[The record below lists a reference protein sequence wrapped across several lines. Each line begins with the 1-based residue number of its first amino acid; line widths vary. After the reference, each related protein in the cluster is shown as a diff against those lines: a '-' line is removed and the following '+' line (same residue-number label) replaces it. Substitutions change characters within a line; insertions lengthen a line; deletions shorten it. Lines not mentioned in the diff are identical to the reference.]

1 MATLYAQPSK
11 EWVIPAK
18 PKPGRKPKRDDPV
31 VDEDA
36 ASDSKAK
43 KVQNRAAQRA
53 FRERKQSQLADL
65 QARLAQYEQGEIER
79 NVALQNVAK
88 KLKEDNERLKS
99 ENEKLRE
106 ESGKVREENLS
117 VRNRLR
123 ELQEEYLAYRRKME
137 PNAPHLDLE
146 SAMTTRKRSRADSD
160 ALSFITSAPS
170 PSSSAP
176 TPPASKRKRSNDE
189 TRSSTPTT
197 STGATSATEPRRTGS
212 KSYTTLPPD
221 YAPPPQLLH
230 VYSPAAS
237 EGSSRPSLVMSP
249 ASSENSAGPEPPSL
263 DEAHLDEDDIMQ
275 GYPNDKHDD
284 SEYESTFPE
293 SEGLHIIDCGFCSRE
308 PGSCVCREV
317 SAGIN
322 QLLESASSSRHAEIA
337 RATLGDASHEAS
349 TSTASK
355 PSILDNLPPVQPG
368 VPLRL
373 RRSKRKNPDAA
384 LDDSGPVHLTPVPQF
399 LKPTPTPSARP
410 VCSGDPSNCAACA
423 DDPFGRAFCTALA
436 SGGVCREPN
445 CKRCPKSMSDLPR
458 AEPTVKASEDKGKGK
473 GKAIS
478 MDIEAGSS
486 SAVGLGMGMGMS
498 METGMLLCCGDPKL
512 CGGGICGVGAP
523 SSPVKSP
530 QRPLIQTSSSL
541 LSIHPQSD
549 TRSVLE
555 TEDEQNRTL
564 VRLPP
569 IFTRESS
576 DMAIDSDLEM
586 PTNEAWERLKSH
598 PNVAFAD
605 LSLLADVVA
614 GRTKCTSS
622 RVRLSLTPEQDTG
635 RYEHDNT
642 GDFSESLE
650 GDSEQHSLRS
660 HPTLVPQDALVRCG
674 RERLMRVQAEGVR
687 DALAML
693 DVQRTY

>member
-31 VDEDA
+31 VEDDA

-65 QARLAQYEQGEIER
+65 QARLTQYEQGEIER

-117 VRNRLR
+117 MRNRLR
-123 ELQEEYLAYRRKME
+123 ELQEEYIAYRRKME

-146 SAMTTRKRSRADSD
+146 SMIATRKRSRADSN
-160 ALSFITSAPS
+160 ALSVVTSVSS

-176 TPPASKRKRSNDE
+176 TPPASKRKRGKDE
-189 TRSSTPTT
+189 TRSSTPTVT
-197 STGATSATEPRRTGS
+197 TRATSAAETRRTGS

-230 VYSPAAS
+230 IYSPTAS
-237 EGSSRPSLVMSP
+237 DGSSRPSLVMSP

-263 DEAHLDEDDIMQ
+263 GEAHLDDDDIMQ
-275 GYPNDKHDD
+275 DYSNDKHDD
-284 SEYESTFPE
+284 SEFESTLPE
-293 SEGLHIIDCGFCSRE
+293 SDELHIIDCGFCSRE

-322 QLLESASSSRHAEIA
+322 QLLESTSSSRHAESSA
-337 RATLGDASHEAS
+337 RAVLSDTGPHEIS
-349 TSTASK
+349 SSTASR

-373 RRSKRKNPDAA
+373 RRSKRANPDAGSN
-384 LDDSGPVHLTPVPQF
+384 DSGPVHLTPVPQF
-399 LKPTPTPSARP
+399 LKPTPMPSARP

-436 SGGVCREPN
+436 SGGVCRDLD
-445 CKRCPKSMSDLPR
+445 CKRCPKSKSDRPSQEIAPTLPG
-458 AEPTVKASEDKGKGK
+458 DKGKGK
-473 GKAIS
+473 SKANL
-478 MDIEAGSS
+478 MDADPGSS
-486 SAVGLGMGMGMS
+486 SGVGLGMGMN

-512 CGGGICGVGAP
+512 CGGGICGVRAP
-523 SSPVKSP
+523 SSPAKTP
-530 QRPLIQTSSSL
+530 QRPPPQASSSA
-541 LSIHPQSD
+541 LSIHPQSN
-549 TRSVLE
+549 TRSMLDS
-555 TEDEQNRTL
+555 EDERDKTS
-564 VRLPP
+564 VRLPSLSS
-569 IFTRESS
+569 RES
-576 DMAIDSDLEM
+576 DMALDDDHEI

-605 LSLLADVVA
+605 LTLLADVVS
-614 GRTKCTSS
+614 GRTKCTGS
-622 RVRLSLTPEQDTG
+622 RVRLSLTPDRDPG
-635 RYEHDNT
+635 RLEHDDS
-642 GDFSESLE
+642 GDYSESLE
-650 GDSEQHSLRS
+650 DDNERRS
-660 HPTLVPQDALVRCG
+660 PRPHPTLVPQEALVRCG

-693 DVQRTY
+693 DVQRPN

>member
-1 MATLYAQPSK
+1 MATLYAQPTK

-18 PKPGRKPKRDDPV
+18 PKPGRKPKRDDPAV
-31 VDEDA
+31 EDDA

-65 QARLAQYEQGEIER
+65 QARLTQYEQGEIER

-117 VRNRLR
+117 MRNRLR

-137 PNAPHLDLE
+137 PDAPHLDLE
-146 SAMTTRKRSRADSD
+146 STIATRKRSRANSN
-160 ALSFITSAPS
+160 ALSIVTSVPS
-170 PSSSAP
+170 PSSSAS
-176 TPPASKRKRSNDE
+176 TPPASKRKRGKDE
-189 TRSSTPTT
+189 TRSSTPTVT
-197 STGATSATEPRRTGS
+197 TRATGATETRRAGNR
-212 KSYTTLPPD
+212 SYTTLPPD

-230 VYSPAAS
+230 IYSPAAS
-237 EGSSRPSLVMSP
+237 DGSSRPSLVMSS

-263 DEAHLDEDDIMQ
+263 DEAHLGEDDIMQ
-275 GYPNDKHDD
+275 DYSNDKHED
-284 SEYESTFPE
+284 SEFESTLPE
-293 SEGLHIIDCGFCSRE
+293 SDELHVIDCGFCSRE

-322 QLLESASSSRHAEIA
+322 QLLESQSSA
-337 RATLGDASHEAS
+337 RAALTDDAPHE
-349 TSTASK
+349 TSSPATSK

-373 RRSKRKNPDAA
+373 RRSKRTNPDA
-384 LDDSGPVHLTPVPQF
+384 DSNDSGPVHLTPVPQF
-399 LKPTPTPSARP
+399 LKSTPTPSARP

-436 SGGVCREPN
+436 SGGVCRDPN
-445 CKRCPKSMSDLPR
+445 CKRCPKSESDRPPQEL
-458 AEPTVKASEDKGKGK
+458 ASTPSGDKGKGK
-473 GKAIS
+473 SKANP
-478 MDIEAGSS
+478 MDVDVGSS
-486 SAVGLGMGMGMS
+486 SGVALGMGMN

-512 CGGGICGVGAP
+512 CGGGICGVRAP
-523 SSPVKSP
+523 SSPAKTP
-530 QRPLIQTSSSL
+530 QRPSLQAPSSA
-541 LSIHPQSD
+541 LSIHPQSN
-549 TRSVLE
+549 TRSMLDG
-555 TEDEQNRTL
+555 EDERDKTS
-564 VRLPP
+564 VRLPSL
-569 IFTRESS
+569 SS
-576 DMAIDSDLEM
+576 RDDDMTLDNNHEI

-605 LSLLADVVA
+605 LTLLADVVA

-622 RVRLSLTPEQDTG
+622 RVRLSLTPDRDAG
-635 RYEHDNT
+635 RLEHDDS
-642 GDFSESLE
+642 GDYSESLE
-650 GDSEQHSLRS
+650 GDTERRS
-660 HPTLVPQDALVRCG
+660 PHPHPTLVPQEALVRCG

-693 DVQRTY
+693 DVQRPN

>member
-146 SAMTTRKRSRADSD
+146 SAVTTRKRSRADSN
-160 ALSFITSAPS
+160 ALSFVTSAPS

-176 TPPASKRKRSNDE
+176 TPPVSKRKRSNDE
-189 TRSSTPTT
+189 TRSSTPTVT
-197 STGATSATEPRRTGS
+197 TEATTAAEPRRTRS
-212 KSYTTLPPD
+212 KSYTTLPSD
-221 YAPPPQLLH
+221 YVPPPQLLH
-230 VYSPAAS
+230 IYSPATS
-237 EGSSRPSLVMSP
+237 EGSSKPSLVMSP
-249 ASSENSAGPEPPSL
+249 ASSDNSAGPEPPSL

-275 GYPNDKHDD
+275 EYPNDKHDD

-322 QLLESASSSRHAEIA
+322 QLLESASSSRHAETV
-337 RATLGDASHEAS
+337 RATLSDASHEAS
-349 TSTASK
+349 CSTVSK

-373 RRSKRKNPDAA
+373 RRSKRKNPDADS
-384 LDDSGPVHLTPVPQF
+384 DDSGPVHLTPVPQF
-399 LKPTPTPSARP
+399 LKPIPTPSARP

-436 SGGVCREPN
+436 SGNVCREPN
-445 CKRCPKSMSDLPR
+445 CKRCPKPTSDHLR
-458 AEPTVKASEDKGKGK
+458 AEPTMRASEDKGKGK
-473 GKAIS
+473 GKVNP

-486 SAVGLGMGMGMS
+486 TGVGLGMGVS

-523 SSPVKSP
+523 SSPVKTP
-530 QRPLIQTSSSL
+530 QRPLIQASSSL
-541 LSIHPQSD
+541 LGIHPQLNI
-549 TRSVLE
+549 RSGLE
-555 TEDEQNRTL
+555 TENERDKTL
-564 VRLPP
+564 VRLPS
-569 IFTRESS
+569 ISTRESS
-576 DMAIDSDLEM
+576 DMALDSNHEI

-635 RYEHDNT
+635 RFEHDDT
-642 GDFSESLE
+642 GDFSESLG
-650 GDSEQHSLRS
+650 GDSEQHSPR
-660 HPTLVPQDALVRCG
+660 HPTLVPQEALVRCG

-693 DVQRTY
+693 DVHRPN

>member
-1 MATLYAQPSK
+1 MATLYAQPTK

-31 VDEDA
+31 LDEDA

-65 QARLAQYEQGEIER
+65 QARLTQYEQGEIER

-117 VRNRLR
+117 IRNRFR

-137 PNAPHLDLE
+137 PDVPHLDLE
-146 SAMTTRKRSRADSD
+146 SAIITRKRSRADSN
-160 ALSFITSAPS
+160 ALSLVTSVPS

-176 TPPASKRKRSNDE
+176 TPPASKRKRGKDE
-189 TRSSTPTT
+189 TRASTPTVT
-197 STGATSATEPRRTGS
+197 TLVSSAVEPRRTGR

-230 VYSPAAS
+230 IYSPVVS
-237 EGSSRPSLVMSP
+237 EASSRPSLVMSP
-249 ASSENSAGPEPPSL
+249 GSSENSGGPEPPSL
-263 DEAHLDEDDIMQ
+263 DEARFDEDDIMRE
-275 GYPNDKHDD
+275 YPNNKHDD
-284 SEYESTFPE
+284 SESESNLPE
-293 SEGLHIIDCGFCSRE
+293 SDELHVIDCGFCSRE

-322 QLLESASSSRHAEIA
+322 QLLESASSSGLAETSTK
-337 RATLGDASHEAS
+337 ATLGDAPSHEAS
-349 TSTASK
+349 SSTTSK

-373 RRSKRKNPDAA
+373 RRSKRTNPKAGSK
-384 LDDSGPVHLTPVPQF
+384 DSGPVHLMPVPQF
-399 LKPTPTPSARP
+399 LKPIPMPNARP

-436 SGGVCREPN
+436 NGGVCRVPN
-445 CKRCPKSMSDLPR
+445 CKQCPSSKLDRPQSENVLALP
-458 AEPTVKASEDKGKGK
+458 EDKGKGK
-473 GKAIS
+473 GKANPI
-478 MDIEAGSS
+478 DIDVGPSS
-486 SAVGLGMGMGMS
+486 GMGLGMGMS

-512 CGGGICGVGAP
+512 CGGGICGVRAP
-523 SSPVKSP
+523 SSPNKTP
-530 QRPLIQTSSSL
+530 QRPSLQTSTSA
-541 LSIHPQSD
+541 LSIHPQSN
-549 TRSVLE
+549 TRSILDS
-555 TEDEQNRTL
+555 EDERDKAL
-564 VRLPP
+564 VRLPSLSS
-569 IFTRESS
+569 REN
-576 DMAIDSDLEM
+576 DGMTLDNDHEM

-622 RVRLSLTPEQDTG
+622 RVHLSLTPERDTD
-635 RYEHDNT
+635 RPEHDDP

-650 GDSEQHSLRS
+650 GDSEQHSPRS
-660 HPTLVPQDALVRCG
+660 HPTLVPQEALVRCG

-693 DVQRTY
+693 DGQRPN

>member
-36 ASDSKAK
+36 ACGSTSIS
-43 KVQNRAAQRA
+43 RAETIPAGR
-53 FRERKQSQLADL
+53 SP
-65 QARLAQYEQGEIER
+65 GSI
-79 NVALQNVAK
+79 V
-88 KLKEDNERLKS
+88 
-99 ENEKLRE
+99 EKLRE

-117 VRNRLR
+117 MRNRLH

-137 PNAPHLDLE
+137 PNASHLDLE
-146 SAMTTRKRSRADSD
+146 SVVATRKRSRADSN
-160 ALSFITSAPS
+160 ALSVVTSLSS
-170 PSSSAP
+170 PSSSAS
-176 TPPASKRKRSNDE
+176 TPPASKRKRSQDE
-189 TRSSTPTT
+189 TRSSTPTIT
-197 STGATSATEPRRTGS
+197 ARATGANEPRRNGS

-221 YAPPPQLLH
+221 YAPPPQFLH
-230 VYSPAAS
+230 IYSPAAS
-237 EGSSRPSLVMSP
+237 DGSSRPSLVMSP
-249 ASSENSAGPEPPSL
+249 GSSENSVGPEPPSL
-263 DEAHLDEDDIMQ
+263 DEAHLDEDDIMHE
-275 GYPNDKHDD
+275 YPNDKHSD
-284 SEYESTFPE
+284 SEYESALPE

-322 QLLESASSSRHAEIA
+322 QLLESASSSGHAETINS
-337 RATLGDASHEAS
+337 TFDAAS
-349 TSTASK
+349 SSTTPN

-373 RRSKRKNPDAA
+373 RRSKRKNPDA
-384 LDDSGPVHLTPVPQF
+384 DPEDSGPVHLTPVPQF

-410 VCSGDPSNCAACA
+410 VCSGDPSNCDACA
-423 DDPFGRAFCTALA
+423 NDPFGRAFCTALA
-436 SGGVCREPN
+436 NGGACRDPN
-445 CKRCPKSMSDLPR
+445 CKQCPKSRPR
-458 AEPTVKASEDKGKGK
+458 PEPALTVSEDKGKGK
-473 GKAIS
+473 SKANP
-478 MDIEAGSS
+478 MDIEVGSS
-486 SAVGLGMGMGMS
+486 SGMGLGMGMS

-523 SSPVKSP
+523 TSPAKTP
-530 QRPLIQTSSSL
+530 QRPLTQAPSSAL
-541 LSIHPQSD
+541 GIHSQSN

-555 TEDEQNRTL
+555 SEDERDKASVGL
-564 VRLPP
+564 
-569 IFTRESS
+569 SS
-576 DMAIDSDLEM
+576 LSSHETDHMAIDSDHEM

-614 GRTKCTSS
+614 GRAKCTSS
-622 RVRLSLTPEQDTG
+622 RVRLSPTPERDTA
-635 RYEHDNT
+635 RLEHDDS

-650 GDSEQHSLRS
+650 GDSERHSPRV
-660 HPTLVPQDALVRCG
+660 HPTLVPQEALVRCG

-693 DVQRTY
+693 DVQRPN